1 MSEPEPPPTPPPSA
15 EPEPPS
21 LVQKLRAA
29 PVTVAIVALNV
40 AFFAWLETHGGSTD
54 GATLMRYGALEP
66 LHVWAGEYW
75 RLLTSMFMHQG
86 FMHIG
91 MNMYVLV
98 GWGAALER
106 ALGARRFALLYM
118 LAGLGGGCVSVA
130 SGLVF
135 APHSSVGASG
145 ALFGIIGAV
154 LALRRRQ
161 MPDLRTFFANPA
173 IRSLL
178 IQIGLWTAIGSFAL
192 HLDNAAHLGGFV
204 TGFAVAWILTSR
216 ARRNGWL
223 ALAAAFGVGFIV
235 AARPWWTPSGKDANQ
250 LLLLSRAYLTGQ
262 DGGEPWPKDVARGE
276 RLLDKGCTH
285 GIAHACLMLADQV
298 ELEGPS
304 GAARAEA
311 LRRRGCELEP
321 GVCQQQH

>member
-1 MSEPEPPPTPPPSA
+1 M
-15 EPEPPS
+15 
-21 LVQKLRAA
+21 RAA
-29 PVTVAIVALNV
+29 PVTAVIVAMNV
-40 AFFAWLETHGGSTD
+40 VFFVWLSTHGGSTD
-54 GATLMRYGALEP
+54 GGTLMRYGALEP

-86 FMHIG
+86 IMHIG
-91 MNMYVLV
+91 MNMYVMV

-106 ALGARRFALLYM
+106 ALGPRRFALLYM
-118 LAGLGGGCVSVA
+118 LTGLGGGCVSVA

-192 HLDNAAHLGGFV
+192 HLDNAAHLGGFI
-204 TGFAVAWILTSR
+204 TGFAVAWIITSP
-216 ARRNGWL
+216 ARRYGWL
-223 ALAAAFGVGFIV
+223 ALAAAFGVAFIV
-235 AARPWWTPSGKDANQ
+235 AARPWWTPSGKDAND
-250 LLLLSRAYLTGQ
+250 LLLLARAYITGQ
-262 DGGEPWPKDVARGE
+262 DGGDPFPKDVARGE
-276 RLLDKGCTH
+276 HFLDKGCTH
-285 GIAHACLMLADQV
+285 GIAHACLMLADH
-298 ELEGPS
+298 LEAQGPENN
-304 GAARAEA
+304 AKAEA
-311 LRRRGCELEP
+311 LRRRGCEIEP
-321 GVCQQQH
+321 GVCLQQH

>member
-1 MSEPEPPPTPPPSA
+1 MSEPEPPPNSAPPA
-15 EPEPPS
+15 REEPS
-21 LVQKLRAA
+21 LVEKIRAA
-29 PVTVAIVALNV
+29 PITGLIVALNV
-40 AFFAWLETHGGSTD
+40 AFFIWLETHGSSTN

-66 LHVWAGEYW
+66 LHVWTGEYW

-86 FMHIG
+86 FMHIA

-106 ALGARRFALLYM
+106 ALGPRRFLLLYM

-130 SGLVF
+130 SGLFF

-178 IQIGLWTAIGSFAL
+178 IQIGLWTAIGSYWL
-192 HLDNAAHLGGFV
+192 HLDNAAHLGGFI
-204 TGFAVAWILTSR
+204 TGFAVAWIMTSQ

-223 ALAAAFGVGFIV
+223 ALAAVFGVAFIV
-235 AARPWWTPSGKDANQ
+235 AARPWWTPSGDDVND
-250 LLLLSRAYLTGQ
+250 LLVLSRAYFTGEY
-262 DGGEPWPKDVARGE
+262 DGKPWPKDVARGE
-276 RLLDKGCTH
+276 RFLNKGCTH
-285 GIAHACLMLADQV
+285 GIAHACLMLADH
-298 ELEGPS
+298 LESLGLENN
-304 GAARAEA
+304 AKAEA
-311 LRRRGCELEP
+311 LRHRGCEIEP

>member
-1 MSEPEPPPTPPPSA
+1 MSDPEPPPNPAPA
-15 EPEPPS
+15 AARDEPS
-21 LVQKLRAA
+21 LVEKIRAA
-29 PVTVAIVALNV
+29 PITALIVALNV
-40 AFFAWLETHGGSTD
+40 AFFGWLSTHGGSTD
-54 GATLMRYGALEP
+54 GGTLMRYGALEP

-86 FMHIG
+86 FMHIA

-106 ALGARRFALLYM
+106 ALGPRRFLLLYM
-118 LAGLGGGCVSVA
+118 LSGIGGGCLSLA

-135 APHSSVGASG
+135 GPHSSVGASG

-154 LALRRRQ
+154 IALRRRQ

-192 HLDNAAHLGGFV
+192 HLDNAAHLGGFI
-204 TGFAVAWILTSR
+204 TGFAIAWIMTSQ

-223 ALAAAFGVGFIV
+223 ALAAAFAVAFIV
-235 AARPWWTPSGKDANQ
+235 AARPWWTPSGKDVNE

-262 DGGEPWPKDVARGE
+262 DGGDPWPKDVARGE
-276 RLLDKGCTH
+276 RFLNKGCTH
-285 GIAHACLMLADQV
+285 GIAHACLMLADH
-298 ELEGPS
+298 LESVGPENN
-304 GAARAEA
+304 AKAEA
-311 LRRRGCELEP
+311 LRARGCEIEP
-321 GVCQQQH
+321 GVCRQQH